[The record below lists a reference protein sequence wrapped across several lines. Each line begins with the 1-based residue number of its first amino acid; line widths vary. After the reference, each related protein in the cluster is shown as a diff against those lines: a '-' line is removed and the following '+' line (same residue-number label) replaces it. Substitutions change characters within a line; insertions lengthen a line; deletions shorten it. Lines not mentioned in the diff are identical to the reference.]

1 MFQHKDYT
9 VTRLGAAHI
18 QVVGKNR
25 KAHIIVAL
33 KGDTGTPNCPCKVMG
48 TCGHQL
54 AAVEFLKAEAQP
66 QSQPKAQPTLEEL
79 FAW

>member
-1 MFQHKDYT
+1 MFQHNDYT
-9 VTRLGAAHI
+9 VQRIGPAHI

-25 KAHIIVAL
+25 KAHTLVAL
-33 KGDTGTPNCPCKVMG
+33 KGDTGTPSCPCKVYG

-54 AAVEFLKAEAQP
+54 AAVEFLTVEAQP
-66 QSQPKAQPTLEEL
+66 QAQPKAVPTLEEL